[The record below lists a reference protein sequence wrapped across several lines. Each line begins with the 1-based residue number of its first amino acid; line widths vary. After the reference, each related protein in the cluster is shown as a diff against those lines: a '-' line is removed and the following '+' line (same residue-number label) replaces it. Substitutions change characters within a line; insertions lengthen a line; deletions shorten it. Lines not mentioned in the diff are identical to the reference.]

1 MSCYDEDA
9 YIKKCPIC
17 GQPLEHEDIDYN
29 FDGNQNELACCS
41 QCHVSFEFYIRYH
54 HLWKY
59 TKWNHIYHQKEDIWE
74 CDDEH
79 SETIYVWK
87 GGKHK

>member
-1 MSCYDEDA
+1 MSCFDRDA

-17 GQPLEHEDIDYN
+17 HNELEHEDIDYN
-29 FDGNQNELACCS
+29 FDGNQNEMSNCNH
-41 QCHVSFEFYIRYH
+41 CHMSFEFYIRYH

-59 TKWNHIYHQKEDIWE
+59 NKWKHIFNKKENKWE
-74 CDDEH
+74 CDGLH

-87 GGKHK
+87 GDKKR